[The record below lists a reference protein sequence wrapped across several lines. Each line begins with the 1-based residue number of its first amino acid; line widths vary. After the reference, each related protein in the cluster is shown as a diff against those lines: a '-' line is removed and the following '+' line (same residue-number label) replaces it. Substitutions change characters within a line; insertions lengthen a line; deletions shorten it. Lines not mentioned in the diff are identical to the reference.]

1 MFIGEY
7 NYSIDDKK
15 RLAIPVKFR
24 QRLGE
29 SVVITRGLE
38 KCLFVYTEEEWD
50 KFVEENIKPL
60 SFNKADARGLTRMML
75 SGATDVSF
83 DRMGRLLISDFLKEY
98 AGLNKKVTLIGV
110 GNRIEI
116 WDEETW
122 NKYKNKIEKESGD
135 IAERLAS

>member
-50 KFVEENIKPL
+50 KFIEENIKPL
-60 SFNKADARGLTRMML
+60 SFNRADARGLTRMML
-75 SGATDVSF
+75 SGATDVNF

-122 NKYKNKIEKESGD
+122 NKYKDKIEKESGD